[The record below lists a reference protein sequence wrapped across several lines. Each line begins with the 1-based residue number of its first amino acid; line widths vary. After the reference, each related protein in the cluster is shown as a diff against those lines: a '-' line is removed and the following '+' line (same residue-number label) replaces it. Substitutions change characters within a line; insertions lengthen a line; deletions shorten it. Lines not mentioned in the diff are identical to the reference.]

1 MIFWRCC
8 CKFKRVEMVLK
19 PKSKLQYKLWRSRVK
34 TFVRILF
41 WWSSS
46 LFHSPGKIN
55 IYSLIFHDILFLSK
69 CVRVFVVPP
78 GRAFLQT
85 SCWAPTR
92 SGWRWA
98 ALRCSSASVT
108 SPETNASPSSSCS
121 CPTAAPSV
129 CQLTRKCTSSFLW
142 LLSDTCLLSDLGAV
156 QENKTKK
163 CWYR

>member
-1 MIFWRCC
+1 
-8 CKFKRVEMVLK
+8 MVLK

-41 WWSSS
+41 WWCYIAVPQYWKNEY
-46 LFHSPGKIN
+46 LR
-55 IYSLIFHDILFLSK
+55 LIFHDILFLSK

-129 CQLTRKCTSSFLW
+129 CQLTRKCTSSYLW
-142 LLSDTCLLSDLGAV
+142 SLSDTCLLSDLGAV
-156 QENKTKK
+156 QENKTKN